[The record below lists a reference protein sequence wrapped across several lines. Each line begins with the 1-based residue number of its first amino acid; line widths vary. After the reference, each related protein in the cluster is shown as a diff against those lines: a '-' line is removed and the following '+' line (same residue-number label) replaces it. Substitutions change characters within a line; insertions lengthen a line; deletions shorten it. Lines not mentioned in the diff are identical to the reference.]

1 MACRGTKR
9 HEEAHASITER
20 ICNSSIEARRG
31 TCLFYHRLSQGV
43 RYITGYHKR
52 HMPLFIYQTWYSGTC
67 LYSSIKLRIAAH
79 ASIHLSNLVLRH
91 MPLFIYQT
99 WYSGT
104 CLYSSIK
111 LRIAAHAS
119 IHLSNFVLRH
129 MPLSHARSNQLTS
142 GVDFSCLQQAEGP
155 STSISASKLLSVTV
169 SLRAHV
175 RM

>member
-52 HMPLFIYQTWYSGTC
+52 HMPLFIYQTS
-67 LYSSIKLRIAAH
+67 
-79 ASIHLSNLVLRH
+79 
-91 MPLFIYQT
+91 
-99 WYSGT
+99 YSGT

-142 GVDFSCLQQAEGP
+142 GVDFSCLQQRDPAHL
-155 STSISASKLLSVTV
+155 SAHLSC
-169 SLRAHV
+169 
-175 RM
+175 